1 MLLGQH
7 DTSNLV
13 TSLRLGHIFSIDKNR
28 HALLQTQK
36 KGFKTAQSFN
46 TYFSRRRE
54 TWPKI
59 TDHIHNCQVASIR
72 HTLDGS
78 TYPKWKI
85 DHFSQLNFFIL
96 KIKSQQ
102 AESGTSATTYRRW
115 NPTEHR
121 KARSSSHSQAPTGA
135 LQLQIK
141 GKISNGIN
149 LILLTSLFPF
159 PSGDE
164 SWVGRST
171 GTPGRS
177 GKSGISLFGCRGALL
192 VIGFGLGAA
201 VDLFV
206 INDNLVNNFFLL
218 FIPKQMALLGFFN
231 HQ

>member
-1 MLLGQH
+1 MPY
-7 DTSNLV
+7 
-13 TSLRLGHIFSIDKNR
+13 FR
-28 HALLQTQK
+28 HRK
-36 KGFKTAQSFN
+36 KGFKTVQSFN

-59 TDHIHNCQVASIR
+59 TFHTHNCQVASIR

-78 TYPKWKI
+78 TYHKWKRY
-85 DHFSQLNFFIL
+85 HFSQLNFFIL

-102 AESGTSATTYRRW
+102 AVSGTSATTYWRW
-115 NPTEHR
+115 SPIEHR
-121 KARSSSHSQAPTGA
+121 KARSSSHFQAPTGA
-135 LQLQIK
+135 LQLQFK

-149 LILLTSLFPF
+149 LTSLFPF

-192 VIGFGLGAA
+192 VIGFGFGAA

-218 FIPKQMALLGFFN
+218 FIPKN
-231 HQ
+231 R